1 MAYDLEE
8 QESLDQLKA
17 WWEKWG
23 TLTMTVITAGCLA
36 FAAYNGWH
44 WYKRYQGNKATVAY
58 VQLQTAF
65 VQNDEKNIK
74 SLADGLMQE
83 YPNHVFAALAA
94 LMKASNDQQAGRL
107 DDARTALNWVINEA
121 KRPEYDAVAR
131 VRLAG
136 VELDAKNPQ
145 KALEVL
151 KGVAPESAGEAMVLD
166 RMGDV
171 HLALGE
177 VENARADWNKA
188 ILADA
193 EQGSLIALLTLKLQA
208 LPEPKGQ

>member
-1 MAYDLEE
+1 MAYDLQE

-23 TLTMTVITAGCLA
+23 TLTMGVITIGCLA

-44 WYKRYQGNKATVAY
+44 WYARYQGNKATVAY

-83 YPNHVFAALAA
+83 YPNHVFASLAA
-94 LMKASNDQQAGRL
+94 LMKAQNDQQAGRL
-107 DDARTALNWVINEA
+107 DEARTALEWVINEG

-145 KALEVL
+145 KALQVL
-151 KGVAPESAGEAMVLD
+151 QAVAADHAGEAMVLD

-188 ILADA
+188 LVADA
-193 EQGSLIALLTLKLQA
+193 NDGYLLALVSLKLQA
-208 LPEPKGQ
+208 LPDPKM